1 MPRPEAPI
9 TWTGPIADL
18 ALALRQIREQAGK
31 PAYRALGLMAN
42 FSPTTLADAAAGITC
57 PTWEVTKAFAQACDT
72 DPEKLKQLW
81 QRADRAKRA
90 ARRRRTLN
98 RHATQVELTPY
109 REESAERIEALVGV
123 DSGAAIRGHPP
134 QPPEGGTAE
143 EFVRRLRALRAW
155 AGQPNAGEIA
165 RRSRIRLADST
176 MYDALRRGRTRLPS
190 LEVTQAIAAACAPD
204 PAAAADWVAV
214 WRTLKVLEAERGDL

>member
-18 ALALRQIREQAGK
+18 ALALPQVREQAGK
-31 PAYRALGLMAN
+31 PTYRALGFQAN
-42 FSPTTLADAAAGITC
+42 FSPTTLAGAAAGITC
-57 PTWEVTKAFAQACDT
+57 PTWEVTKAFARACDS

-81 QRADRAKRA
+81 QRADRARRT

-98 RHATQVELTPY
+98 HHATLVDVIPY
-109 REESAERIEALVGV
+109 REESAEKIEALVEV
-123 DSGAAIRGHPP
+123 NYGATTRGHPP
-134 QPPEGGTAE
+134 RPPEGGTAE

-155 AGQPNAGEIA
+155 AGQPNAGEIT
-165 RRSRIRLADST
+165 RRSQIRLAGST